1 MVLRVN
7 RWVHI
12 QNQVNSRVTPFP
24 EERRQRTMNKTNWKP
39 YGPYEGLYHN
49 FYEASQDARG
59 YNFGEG
65 PVEKVAPPTVNDLN
79 SLTWWSLDRP
89 IRLRVIRRMRDQYL
103 NEILSFRKKRKES
116 TSSNPPNLSFE
127 RARSSNDGAQEKLKE
142 GSEEQRG
149 SRWHNIRV
157 A

>member
-7 RWVHI
+7 RWVNI
-12 QNQVNSRVTPFP
+12 PNQVDSRVTPFP
-24 EERRQRTMNKTNWKP
+24 EERRQRTMNKTHWKP

-49 FYEASQDARG
+49 FYEASQEARG

-65 PVEKVAPPTVNDLN
+65 PAEKMSPPTVNDLN

-89 IRLRVIRRMRDQYL
+89 KRLRVIRRMRDQYL
-103 NEILSFRKKRKES
+103 NEILDLKKWRGALSSFQTHFS
-116 TSSNPPNLSFE
+116 AE
-127 RARSSNDGAQEKLKE
+127 RQRSSNDGAQEKFKE
-142 GSEEQRG
+142 GSEEQRA

>member
-1 MVLRVN
+1 
-7 RWVHI
+7 
-12 QNQVNSRVTPFP
+12 
-24 EERRQRTMNKTNWKP
+24 MNKTNWKP